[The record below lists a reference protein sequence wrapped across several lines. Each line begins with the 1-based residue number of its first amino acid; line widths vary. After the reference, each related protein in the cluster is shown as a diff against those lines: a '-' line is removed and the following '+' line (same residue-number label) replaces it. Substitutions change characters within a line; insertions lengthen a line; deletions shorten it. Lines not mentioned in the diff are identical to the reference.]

1 MDNIKKWSP
10 LQLLMSTPWEWYSIQ
25 RQLTD
30 NILTVSRIQEHN
42 LRIGTICTHMEMI
55 LIQIEVLLTNQL
67 IIANKKALFNPGR
80 CTTQGSLYPKENFQP
95 SINLSIKILTII
107 NFIFK
112 INANV
117 DIANEDQSNI
127 SITEINL
134 FKNMIILII
143 NNILL

>member
-1 MDNIKKWSP
+1 
-10 LQLLMSTPWEWYSIQ
+10 
-25 RQLTD
+25 
-30 NILTVSRIQEHN
+30 
-42 LRIGTICTHMEMI
+42 MI

-117 DIANEDQSNI
+117 DIVNEDQSNI